1 MATQGKPSDLVTRLA
16 ARFKPLRN
24 DSPELYE
31 AFERIGML
39 ITAKAKMNVR
49 RYGMIDTGRLINSLR
64 YETYKTTDS
73 LGMKV
78 GSFGT
83 PYAAI
88 HEFGGPF
95 TEQMRRAM
103 FADLGRRGRLKKGG
117 GKGVIRNN
125 YIPPRPYLM
134 PAVNS
139 SRGFIVST
147 LRKALGF

>member
-1 MATQGKPSDLVTRLA
+1 MATQGKPKDLVTRLA
-16 ARFKPLRN
+16 ARFEPLRN

-31 AFERIGML
+31 AFNRIGL
-39 ITAKAKMNVR
+39 LVSAKAKMNVR

-64 YETYKTTDS
+64 HEVYKTQE
-73 LGMKV
+73 GIGVKV

-103 FADLGRRGRLKKGG
+103 FADLARRGRLKKGG
-117 GKGVIRNN
+117 GKGVIRGN

-139 SRGFIVST
+139 SRPFILSI
-147 LRKALGF
+147 LRKALGL